1 MEYFKYTDK
10 LDIQRMLKIYDVVV
24 GLTAYAKSIYKSLYK
39 DALDKAFFH
48 ILDKYDENLGEL
60 EHYATKVVSKILLG
74 KYSHEIEHDIALET
88 GMNALSFKDSDSNPL
103 NVYIDKE
110 EYKDCSSFHKCV
122 DFLSER
128 FIYDYKL
135 FISQKSENRK
145 CSYEGLFSMF
155 QSDIVILAMR
165 YLIENYGAEME
176 RLGEISKNCRYRS
189 FDCNRYKKS
198 LDPNVDYLGMF
209 NGTVLYSTDKRS
221 LRYFFLFDI
230 KETVDNIVSTYY
242 REDSKL
248 IAKVEK
254 YTAYCTLSGKIVTS
268 IKDLK
273 VELENEI
280 VGAILAKLPYFNV
293 VAYERGRE
301 VIFSSSREFVLFSLY
316 LWGNEYEVNFKRL
329 TSKRVVKRRKQQC

>member
-1 MEYFKYTDK
+1 
-10 LDIQRMLKIYDVVV
+10 
-24 GLTAYAKSIYKSLYK
+24 
-39 DALDKAFFH
+39 
-48 ILDKYDENLGEL
+48 
-60 EHYATKVVSKILLG
+60 
-74 KYSHEIEHDIALET
+74 
-88 GMNALSFKDSDSNPL
+88 
-103 NVYIDKE
+103 
-110 EYKDCSSFHKCV
+110 
-122 DFLSER
+122 
-128 FIYDYKL
+128 
-135 FISQKSENRK
+135 
-145 CSYEGLFSMF
+145 
-155 QSDIVILAMR
+155 
-165 YLIENYGAEME
+165 
-176 RLGEISKNCRYRS
+176 
-189 FDCNRYKKS
+189 
-198 LDPNVDYLGMF
+198 MF